1 MSIPDFQSLM
11 LPLLR
16 LLADEREW
24 AMRDLTRA
32 LEDEFDLTEGE
43 RQEMLPSGY
52 TRVIVNRVG
61 WAKAHMKE
69 AGLIASVRRGYAK
82 ITGDGKALL
91 ARNPASID
99 LKVLV
104 QFPAYQ
110 EFQKRKKS
118 ETAAEVAVPEQ
129 VATPL
134 ITPDEQI
141 DASHTELHEAL
152 AAEILEQVILFSDS
166 RFEQLVV
173 ELLVA
178 MGYGGSIADAGKAVG
193 RRGDGGIDGVIKED
207 RLGLD
212 VIVIQAKKW
221 TNGSV
226 GRPDVQA
233 FVGSMEGFRA
243 SKGVF
248 ITTSTFSGPAV
259 EYIQQ
264 IQRKIALIDG
274 RLLANLMIEH
284 GVGVTTYR
292 TIQLKRLDMDYFQE

>member
-1 MSIPDFQSLM
+1 M

-24 AMRDLTRA
+24 AIRDLTRG
-32 LEDEFDLTEGE
+32 LEDEFALTEGE
-43 RQEMLPSGY
+43 RQEMLPSGN
-52 TRVIVNRVG
+52 TRVIVNRVA
-61 WAKAHMKE
+61 WAKAYLKM
-69 AGLIASVRRGYAK
+69 AGLIAPVRRGYAK
-82 ITGDGKALL
+82 ITGDGKVLL
-91 ARNPASID
+91 GRNPASID
-99 LKVLV
+99 LKLLA

-118 ETAAEVAVPEQ
+118 ETAAELVVPEEA
-129 VATPL
+129 ATPL

-141 DASHTELHEAL
+141 DVSHTELHEAL

>member
-16 LLADEREW
+16 LLSDEREW
-24 AMRDLTRA
+24 AIRDLTRA
-32 LEDEFDLTEGE
+32 LEDEFALTEGE

-91 ARNPASID
+91 KKNPPGID
-99 LKVLV
+99 LKLLTT
-104 QFPAYQ
+104 FPAYR

-118 ETAAEVAVPEQ
+118 ETAAELNVPELTSTQ
-129 VATPL
+129 M

-141 DASHTELHEAL
+141 DASHAELHEAL
-152 AAEILEQVILFSDS
+152 AAEILEQVLLFSDS
-166 RFEQLVV
+166 RFEHLVV

-221 TNGSV
+221 TNGIV
-226 GRPDVQA
+226 GRPEVQA
-233 FVGSMEGFRA
+233 FVGSMEGYRA

-292 TIQLKRLDMDYFQE
+292 AIQLKRLDMDYFQE

>member
-1 MSIPDFQSLM
+1 M

-82 ITGDGKALL
+82 ITGDGRALL

-166 RFEQLVV
+166 RFEPLVD

-178 MGYGGSIADAGKAVG
+178 MGYGGLIATPGKAVG
-193 RRGDGGIDGVIKED
+193 R
-207 RLGLD
+207 
-212 VIVIQAKKW
+212 
-221 TNGSV
+221 
-226 GRPDVQA
+226 
-233 FVGSMEGFRA
+233 
-243 SKGVF
+243 
-248 ITTSTFSGPAV
+248 
-259 EYIQQ
+259 
-264 IQRKIALIDG
+264 
-274 RLLANLMIEH
+274 
-284 GVGVTTYR
+284 
-292 TIQLKRLDMDYFQE
+292 

>member
-1 MSIPDFQSLM
+1 VSIPDFQSLM

-43 RQEMLPSGY
+43 RQEMLPSGN
-52 TRVIVNRVG
+52 TRVIVNRVA
-61 WAKAHMKE
+61 WAKAHMKM
-69 AGLIASVRRGYAK
+69 AGLIAPVRRGYAK
-82 ITGDGKALL
+82 ITGDGKVLL
-91 ARNPASID
+91 GRNPASID
-99 LKVLV
+99 LKVLA

-118 ETAAEVAVPEQ
+118 ETAAELVVPEEA
-129 VATPL
+129 ATPL

-141 DASHTELHEAL
+141 DVSHTELHEAL
-152 AAEILEQVILFSDS
+152 AAEILEQVMQFSDS